1 MTWGE
6 IKKQVQSLC
15 FEGVKEDF
23 EADYGA
29 GLIDAANSCLKDLA
43 NTSARFHETLKTS
56 IPKLNNLLNT
66 RRGEIFVHSDTDLI
80 FHADGNG
87 KLAYTFDCDGNA
99 DVMVGTLKI
108 DCKSTGQFKRYF
120 GIIAIENGIDVVFGG
135 VYAYRIRNVAVYG
148 NLRSGLQ
155 RDIPEWSECVR
166 LDMRRLAAN
175 AGGKEFMKFDNKLP
189 VTNNGAPIGDF
200 AYEGDDTILI
210 PVKYDGEI
218 GIPYTR
224 LPCLLAPDAPDN
236 AELDLDPAA
245 QELMPY
251 FIAAR
256 VYMDYDV
263 QKSIIYMNLYEQ
275 RKQETF
281 NELPV
286 HSQWTSFYG
295 W

>member
-6 IKKQVQSLC
+6 IKRQVMALC
-15 FEGVKEDF
+15 FEQDEADF

-29 GLIDAANSCLKDLA
+29 GLIDAANSCLHDLA
-43 NTSARFHETLKTS
+43 NTSARFHETLRVS
-56 IPKLNNLLNT
+56 IPVVKNLLSCA
-66 RRGEIFVHSDTDLI
+66 RGGTFTHLDEDLV
-80 FHADGNG
+80 FYAEG
-87 KLAYTFDCDGNA
+87 KGETLAYTFDCDGA
-99 DVMVGTLKI
+99 AQVKIGEREIECTAGGYRRYCGTVEASSVCI
-108 DCKSTGQFKRYF
+108 RFSGQSPYH
-120 GIIAIENGIDVVFGG
+120 
-135 VYAYRIRNVAVYG
+135 IRNLAVYDRYP
-148 NLRSGLQ
+148 LP
-155 RDIPEWSECVR
+155 IPEWAPYARINCR
-166 LDMRRLAAN
+166 QLCDQ
-175 AGGKEFMKFDNKLP
+175 AGGRAFMKFDEKLP
-189 VTNNGAPIGDF
+189 VTADGTPIADF

-218 GIPYTR
+218 CIPYR
-224 LPCLLAPDAPDN
+224 RYPQLLAQSAPDN
-236 AELDLDPAA
+236 TELDLDLAA

-251 FIAAR
+251 FIAGR

-286 HSQWTSFYG
+286 HSQWTNYYG